1 MSSRSSRV
9 QLLRE
14 LIGDQDVIV
23 ADGFTP
29 MQKTTGAT
37 THMFDSLPDIHPK
50 AIGYDLLPGALV
62 NSLP

>member
-1 MSSRSSRV
+1 
-9 QLLRE
+9 
-14 LIGDQDVIV
+14 
-23 ADGFTP
+23 

-50 AIGYDLLPGALV
+50 VIGYDLLPGALV

>member
-1 MSSRSSRV
+1 
-9 QLLRE
+9 
-14 LIGDQDVIV
+14 
-23 ADGFTP
+23 